1 MAPDAAAPD
10 GDDVHDVVLF
20 YAYTAIERPDAVAS
34 TLKSFF
40 AEHAA
45 HFKGRV
51 LVARD
56 QHATFKVRRVFGK
69 ETFER
74 RRHGV
79 RALDRGVGVEEHDVV
94 DVVAVGRGGVGRH
107 RAGRRARR
115 DALYGDGGR
124 RLRDGGT
131 KEERLSSAGRVPT
144 NK

>member
-51 LVARD
+51 LVAREGVNGT
-56 QHATFKVRRVFGK
+56 ACGSRRSGALPMFQALLRELVPGCETMPYKTSLASEQVFHDARV
-69 ETFER
+69 ET
-74 RRHGV
+74 V
-79 RALDRGVGVEEHDVV
+79 RATVLGATVQ
-94 DVVAVGRGGVGRH
+94 
-107 RAGRRARR
+107 ARR
-115 DALYGDGGR
+115 GARADAHQSASI
-124 RLRDGGT
+124 
-131 KEERLSSAGRVPT
+131 LSVARCGASST
-144 NK
+144 E